1 MANVNYNVVEFVQ
14 EQDIEGECQEKTK
27 IFFLKTHKCASSS
40 LQNIFL
46 RFGEKRNLS
55 FVLPM
60 RGGNLGPVFSR
71 QVLQGTPWEQAGMEY
86 DIMALHTRYNG
97 QEVTN
102 LMGSHAKYV
111 TMLRDPV
118 DLFESA
124 YEYYK
129 MYRKYGMT
137 LGNIF
142 PSNIFTNDFT
152 NEL

>member
-1 MANVNYNVVEFVQ
+1 MAETVW
-14 EQDIEGECQEKTK
+14 DK
-27 IFFLKTHKCASSS
+27 
-40 LQNIFL
+40 
-46 RFGEKRNLS
+46 
-55 FVLPM
+55 
-60 RGGNLGPVFSR
+60 
-71 QVLQGTPWEQAGMEY
+71 AGLEY
-86 DIMALHTRYNG
+86 DVLALHARYDREKI
-97 QEVTN
+97 QAV
-102 LMGSHAKYV
+102 MGDNAKYV